1 MAQESITNI
10 MTQVYE
16 IFVGENYDVQ
26 QEIENDKEYIV
37 VYDTSSSNNEPIL
50 RMLRSTYDKTI
61 LNTVEDIY
69 LDYESKWR

>member
-61 LNTVEDIY
+61 LDTVEDIY